1 MLVLSSSASS
11 FLFSSLAALSS
22 FRRPLLARGLQRA
35 MVCCCLLLSAALFAV
50 AYFPAIV
57 SPATGRRRI
66 LSLLCHWR
74 PVPSLL
80 FGRGRPRPRC
90 CRRGQRRGP
99 VGGHEAVAENQLPAG
114 PPALAAIIVVSA
126 ARLGGGRMK
135 PCAAPPCR
143 PSSDAGSTTPRRRRR
158 AVTSSVLLPLT
169 VSIVVGIVGIIA
181 SSRRHFVVAVVTGP
195 HNIH

>member
-1 MLVLSSSASS
+1 MLLFPLSAGRCLPVAFNAQWFVVVCS
-11 FLFSSLAALSS
+11 
-22 FRRPLLARGLQRA
+22 RPLPSLPSPTFQR
-35 MVCCCLLLSAALFAV
+35 SST
-50 AYFPAIV
+50 IV
-57 SPATGRRRI
+57 SPAAGRRRI

-99 VGGHEAVAENQLPAG
+99 VGGHKAVAENQLPAG

-135 PCAAPPCR
+135 PCAAPPRR
-143 PSSDAGSTTPRRRRR
+143 PSGDAGSTTPRRRRR